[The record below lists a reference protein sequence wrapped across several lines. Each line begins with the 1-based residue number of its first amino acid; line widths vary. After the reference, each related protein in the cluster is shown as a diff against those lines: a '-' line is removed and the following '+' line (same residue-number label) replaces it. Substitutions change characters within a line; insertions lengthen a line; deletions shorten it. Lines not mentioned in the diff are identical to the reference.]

1 MVLDMSPIARKP
13 SAVRLASSDALRQ
26 LPARRP
32 QPAPPAESGVRWELV
47 DVDRYE
53 VREGDVVLGYVDVV
67 GAVFVALGGPW
78 YAASIE
84 LRQTLRFDEAVQTL
98 RSARRH

>member
-13 SAVRLASSDALRQ
+13 SAVRLATSDALRQ
-26 LPARRP
+26 LPTRRP
-32 QPAPPAESGVRWELV
+32 EPPRENADVCWQLV

-53 VREGDVVLGYVDVV
+53 VREGEVVLGYIDVV

-78 YAASIE
+78 YSASVE
-84 LRQTLRFDEAVQTL
+84 LRQTLRFEDAVQTL
-98 RSARRH
+98 RSTRRH

>member
-1 MVLDMSPIARKP
+1 MVLDMSPIARQP
-13 SAVRLASSDALRQ
+13 SAVRLATSGALRQ
-26 LPARRP
+26 LPSRRP
-32 QPAPPAESGVRWELV
+32 EAPSTEVDVRWELV

-53 VREGDVVLGYVDVV
+53 VREGEVTLGYIDVV

-78 YAASIE
+78 YSAAVE

-98 RSARRH
+98 RSTRRH

>member
-13 SAVRLASSDALRQ
+13 SAVRLATSGALRQ
-26 LPARRP
+26 LPTRRP
-32 QPAPPAESGVRWELV
+32 EAANAKADVRWELV

-53 VREGDVVLGYVDVV
+53 VREGEVVLGFIDVV

-78 YAASIE
+78 YSAAVE

-98 RSARRH
+98 RSTRRH

>member
-13 SAVRLASSDALRQ
+13 NAVRLATADALRQ

-32 QPAPPAESGVRWELV
+32 QPAPAAEAGVRWELIEL
-47 DVDRYE
+47 DRYE
-53 VREGDVVLGYVDVV
+53 VREGEVVLGYIDVV

-78 YAASIE
+78 YAASVE
-84 LRQTLRFDEAVQTL
+84 LRQTLRFEDAVQTL
-98 RSARRH
+98 RSTRRH